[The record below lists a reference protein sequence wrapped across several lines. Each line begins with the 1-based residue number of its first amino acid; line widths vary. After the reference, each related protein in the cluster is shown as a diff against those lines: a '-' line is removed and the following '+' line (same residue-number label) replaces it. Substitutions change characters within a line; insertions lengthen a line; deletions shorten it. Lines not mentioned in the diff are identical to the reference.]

1 MENPIKRT
9 IYVPRAEINDQLL
22 LGGYS
27 ALSEYTMMNP
37 PAVECFA
44 TDSISALEKAAS
56 GKLHNSED
64 QCEVQLWRYNP
75 RKLATGNSV
84 DRLSLALALDKDR
97 DERVEE
103 AVEEMLEQIWR
114 DIDGQRN

>member
-1 MENPIKRT
+1 
-9 IYVPRAEINDQLL
+9 
-22 LGGYS
+22 
-27 ALSEYTMMNP
+27 MMNP

-75 RKLATGNSV
+75 GKLATGNSV

-97 DERVEE
+97 DERNEKTQAELAKEISITPSYVNR
-103 AVEEMLEQIWR
+103 LIR
-114 DIDGQRN
+114 KK